1 MYILLKRVKGM
12 KIVGVNIKRLREEQD
27 LTLRALAKKLE
38 ISASFLS
45 QVESGKASP
54 SLSTLKSI
62 ADALSTTIGNL
73 IGEAQK
79 LEDNPVVRSS
89 ERKYV
94 QELGRGINLYLLTSR
109 DSNKQMEPLLFK
121 LKEGAT
127 SGERSYKHFGQ
138 EFVMV
143 LRGVIEVMLND
154 MSYILKKGDSIYFNS
169 NVPHAFKNIGKE
181 EAEAVWVVTPPT
193 F

>member
-1 MYILLKRVKGM
+1 LEAKKMNI
-12 KIVGVNIKRLREEQD
+12 IGVNIKRTREDQNI
-27 LTLRALAKKLE
+27 TLRGLAKKLG

-54 SLSTLKSI
+54 SLATLKSI
-62 ADALSTTIGNL
+62 SDSLSTTIGNL
-73 IGEAQK
+73 IGEGHK
-79 LEDNPVVRSS
+79 VEDNPVIKAS

-94 QELGRGINLYLLTSR
+94 QEISKGINMYLLTSR
-109 DSNKQMEPLLFK
+109 DPNKQMEPLLFK

-127 SGERSYKHFGQ
+127 SGHSSYKHFGQ
-138 EFVMV
+138 EFVLV
-143 LRGVIEVMLND
+143 LKGAVQITLND
-154 MSYILKKGDSIYFNS
+154 ASYLLKKGDSIYFNS
-169 NVPHAFKNIGKE
+169 NVPHAFKNAGSE